1 MAAAAGTAHREEWFS
16 ILIAL
21 GTTIGSVASFWL
33 APTYQPTSA
42 FAWTI
47 AGWFAF
53 GYLFFQTL
61 FLLKSAT
68 ETKVLGLFDTVTAS
82 FPFVA
87 GSVVAATWVLGRLP
101 LSLFQLNS
109 LAFLLATT
117 LAEFFLTVWIR
128 KVVNRRAAALAPM
141 ASQTHR

>member
-1 MAAAAGTAHREEWFS
+1 MAAVARTAHREEWLS

-21 GTTIGSVASFWL
+21 GTTIGSSASFWV
-33 APTYQPTSA
+33 APTYQPASG

-68 ETKVLGLFDTVTAS
+68 QVRVLGVFDSVIAS
-82 FPFVA
+82 FPLVA
-87 GSVVAATWVLGRLP
+87 GMVVVAAWALGRLP
-101 LSLFQLNS
+101 LSLFQLNN

-117 LAEFFLTVWIR
+117 LAEFVLTVWIR
-128 KVVNRRAAALAPM
+128 NAVNRRAVAIDAN
-141 ASQTHR
+141 